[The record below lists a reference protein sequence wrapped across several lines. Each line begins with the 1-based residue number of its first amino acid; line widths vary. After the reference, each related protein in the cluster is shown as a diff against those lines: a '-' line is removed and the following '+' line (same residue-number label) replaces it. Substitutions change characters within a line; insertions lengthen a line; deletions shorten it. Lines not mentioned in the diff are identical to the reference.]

1 VRTAIVVRRGLSA
14 LTAALLVATSAAC
27 GDDKTPAVPPSQPA
41 ISLGPAPDA
50 ARSEL
55 AARAALA
62 VDRKFAAL
70 YNFTVQ
76 DEPARAVVATVALD
90 GSWRVDI
97 PGGAQGGATDV
108 SIVQNSAGVFQ
119 CSLAS
124 ATNPITP
131 TCVRVADPDSPVPAR
146 YDPRVERVFRQWLS
160 VFTDPQ
166 AAISVSI
173 AQPLT
178 TSAGSECF
186 SVDSIAASM
195 NAPVD
200 VGIYCYAADGLLTAA
215 KVDFGTLTIA
225 SQPAA
230 APQTVDLPGAIVTSD
245 PMGLTSP
252 PPTTPPTTPPA
263 VLPSVAPSA

>member
-1 VRTAIVVRRGLSA
+1 M
-14 LTAALLVATSAAC
+14 AA
-27 GDDKTPAVPPSQPA
+27 PPPSQAP
-41 ISLGPAPDA
+41 ISLGPDPDA

-62 VDRKFAAL
+62 VDHKFAAL
-70 YNFTVQ
+70 YTFQAQ
-76 DEPARAVVATVALD
+76 DEPSRAVVATVALD

-97 PGGAQGGATDV
+97 PAGAQGGATDV
-108 SIVQNSAGVFQ
+108 SIVQNSSGVFQ

-131 TCVRVADPDSPVPAR
+131 TCVRVADAGDRVPAKD
-146 YDPRVERVFRQWLS
+146 DPQVERVFRQWLE

-166 AAISVSI
+166 AAISVST

-178 TSAGSECF
+178 TSPGSECF
-186 SVDSIAASM
+186 SVDSLAASM
-195 NAPVD
+195 SAPVD
-200 VGIYCYAADGLLTAA
+200 VGIYCYGPDGLLTAA

-230 APQTVDLPGAIVTSD
+230 APQTVELPGAIVTGD
-245 PMGLTSP
+245 PMGMTSP
-252 PPTTPPTTPPA
+252 PPTTPPA
-263 VLPSVAPSA
+263 VVLPSSMPSA

>member
-1 VRTAIVVRRGLSA
+1 LSA
-14 LTAALLVATSAAC
+14 LTAVLLVAAAAAC
-27 GDDKTPAVPPSQPA
+27 GDDTPVAAPASRPP
-41 ISLGPAPDA
+41 ISLGPDPDA
-50 ARSEL
+50 ARAEL

-62 VDRKFAAL
+62 VDHRFVAL
-70 YNFTVQ
+70 YTFQAQ
-76 DEPARAVVATVALD
+76 DEPSRAVVATVALD

-97 PGGAQGGATDV
+97 PAGAQGGATDV
-108 SIVQNSAGVFQ
+108 SIVQNSSGVFQ

-131 TCVRVADPDSPVPAR
+131 TCVRVADVGDRVPAK
-146 YDPRVERVFRQWLS
+146 YDPQVERVFRQWLK

-166 AAISVSI
+166 SAISVST

-186 SVDSIAASM
+186 TVDSLAASM
-195 NAPVD
+195 SAPVD
-200 VGIYCYAADGLLTAA
+200 VGIYCYGPDGLLTAA

-230 APQTVDLPGAIVTSD
+230 APQTVELPGAIVTSD
-245 PMGLTSP
+245 PMGMTSP
-252 PPTTPPTTPPA
+252 PPTIAPVT
-263 VLPSVAPSA
+263 VLPSVQPSA